1 MKAVVYD
8 RRARP
13 SLVLREV
20 AQPIPNDDEVLVRVH
35 AASVNAMDY
44 RTKQLGIIPKSRI
57 FGADISGRV
66 EAVGKGVSR
75 FVSGDEVL
83 GCCGSGGFAEYVA
96 VPERALVRMPTGISF
111 ESAAAVPVAA
121 VTALQALRVGG
132 MPQAGQKVLV
142 CGAGGGVGT
151 FAVQLAKQFGAEVTA
166 VCGEKNTSLMRAL
179 GVDAVIDYSKESFVQ
194 SGKSYDVILAI
205 NGNYPI
211 SSYRRMLAPG
221 GACVMVGGSLQ
232 QMIKCMLFRRLMSTG
247 GRRVLTFLSKY
258 KRVDLESIVDLL
270 KQGKVKPVIDRSYS
284 LGEAAA
290 AMEYASRGHAQGKV
304 IVEVSPVAP
313 IAV

>member
-20 AQPIPNDDEVLVRVH
+20 AQPIPDDGEVLVKVH

-44 RTKQLGIIPKSRI
+44 RTKQLRIIPKSKI

-75 FVSGDEVL
+75 FVVGDEVF

-96 VPERALVRMPTGISF
+96 VPERALLALPSGISF
-111 ESAAAVPVAA
+111 ESAAAIPVAA
-121 VTALQALRVGG
+121 VTALQALRMGG
-132 MPQAGQKVLV
+132 MPQTGQKVLV

-166 VCGEKNTSLMRAL
+166 VCGEKNTGLMRVL
-179 GVDAVIDYSKESFVQ
+179 GVETVIDYSKESFVQ
-194 SGKSYDVILAI
+194 SGKSYDLILAI

-211 SSYRRMLAPG
+211 SSYRRMLAQSG
-221 GACVMVGGSLQ
+221 VCVMVGGSFR
-232 QMIKCMLFRRLMSTG
+232 QMIKFMLFKRLMSTG
-247 GRRVLTFLSKY
+247 GRRMQTLLSKF
-258 KRVDLESIVDLL
+258 RRTDLESMIDLL
-270 KQGKVKPVIDRSYS
+270 KEGKIRPVIDRSYS
-284 LGEAAA
+284 LGEVAA
-290 AMEYASRGHAQGKV
+290 AMEYASRGHARGKV
-304 IVEVSPVAP
+304 IVEVKSESRATD
-313 IAV
+313 